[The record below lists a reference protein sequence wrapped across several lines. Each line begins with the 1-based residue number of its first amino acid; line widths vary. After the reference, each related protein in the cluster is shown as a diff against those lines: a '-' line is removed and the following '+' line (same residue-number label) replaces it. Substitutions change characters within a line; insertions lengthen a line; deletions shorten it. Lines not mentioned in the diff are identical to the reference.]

1 MYICIY
7 RWVCTTC
14 ARRRISAS
22 SRGNIFS
29 KVLYILTVSSEYTK
43 APTVENF
50 FSSTVLYIVTFKSP
64 LYCHFLSSEYTKALT
79 FENLRQCCCEK

>member
-1 MYICIY
+1 MYICMYICIY

-29 KVLYILTVSSEYTK
+29 KVLYIL
-43 APTVENF
+43 A
-50 FSSTVLYIVTFKSP
+50 LYRK
-64 LYCHFLSSEYTKALT
+64 YARALT
-79 FENLRQCCCEK
+79 FENVCEVVDTYSQKSSF